1 MGGANKAWNA
11 VSAGVDKATSAVKNF
26 AEDVTPEARLASDE
40 RLNKALEAIQAQRQQ
55 LQSQATAQGTQL
67 FGAQNYNTSAIDIL
81 QGAASGN
88 APSRAQGV
96 LQQGLDQSIASQ
108 FALAQSG
115 NLSQQVA
122 GQKQAQS
129 NIAQMTQQT
138 ANEAGMLRAQEMAAA
153 REGFASQAGKNLGQQ
168 QGYMNALNSAVSG
181 TIQDEAQMAQAKY
194 NADTNANQSANLY
207 LQKNN
212 PWSGLT
218 EAAAAA
224 AGSISS
230 KDYKEDKK
238 EIKENKALEAI
249 LNMPVEKWKYKKG
262 IADESEHIGPYAEDF
277 KKETGMGSGKDIQYQ
292 DSIGLIMKA
301 IQDLNAKIDNIKGK

>member
-1 MGGANKAWNA
+1 MGG
-11 VSAGVDKATSAVKNF
+11 VSKVFDKVTTGLKNF
-26 AEDVTPEARLASDE
+26 SEGVTPEARLASSE
-40 RLNKALEAIQAQRQQ
+40 RLDNALTAIQQQRN
-55 LQSQATAQGTQL
+55 LLNSQAKAQGSQL
-67 FGAQNYNTSAIDIL
+67 FGAQNYNTSSLDIL

-108 FALAQSG
+108 YALAQSG

-153 REGFASQAGKNLGQQ
+153 REGFASQANKNLGQQ

-194 NADTNANQSANLY
+194 NADTSANQSANLY

-212 PWSGLT
+212 PWSGMT
-218 EAAAAA
+218 EAAAAF
-224 AGSISS
+224 AGSKSS

-238 EIKENKALEAI
+238 EIEENKALEAI
-249 LNMPVEKWKYKKG
+249 LNMPIEKWKYKKG
-262 IADESEHIGPYAEDF
+262 IADESEHVGAYAEDF
-277 KKETGMGSGKDIQYQ
+277 KKETGMGSGKEIMHQ
-292 DSIGLIMKA
+292 DAIGLIMKA